1 MGSNLLSL
9 ARDLHRRRARR
20 RRRLALVEGWRLV
33 EEALDAALAFRG
45 VLVEGER
52 ERRPADAMILGRLAD
67 HAVPI
72 DEVAASELAD
82 VCSTEAP
89 QGILAIVEPPRW
101 DLATL
106 QPAPRQPVLVI
117 DGVQDPGNVGAL
129 LRTAHALG
137 AVGAILLPGTAEL
150 GNPRVVRGAMGSSF
164 RFPTVQLSDDE
175 FRSWVR
181 RAGVLV
187 LVTDPSGVPIERVAR
202 STPLA
207 VVVGN
212 EGAGIRPGVRDI
224 AGEIVAV
231 PLAGGVESLNV
242 AVAAGILLHEI
253 RRA

>member
-1 MGSNLLSL
+1 
-9 ARDLHRRRARR
+9 
-20 RRRLALVEGWRLV
+20 
-33 EEALDAALAFRG
+33 
-45 VLVEGER
+45 
-52 ERRPADAMILGRLAD
+52 
-67 HAVPI
+67 
-72 DEVAASELAD
+72 
-82 VCSTEAP
+82 
-89 QGILAIVEPPRW
+89 
-101 DLATL
+101 
-106 QPAPRQPVLVI
+106 
-117 DGVQDPGNVGAL
+117 
-129 LRTAHALG
+129 
-137 AVGAILLPGTAEL
+137 
-150 GNPRVVRGAMGSSF
+150 
-164 RFPTVQLSDDE
+164 VQLSDDE